1 LKVCLTYLRYAL
13 PLALIT
19 LALITTAPP
28 VEVPVIDYRVT
39 AATGV
44 MMLLVGFLLGY
55 VLRTK

>member
-1 LKVCLTYLRYAL
+1 LRYAL

-55 VLRTK
+55 VLRRK